1 MEFYLHALGICT
13 YMGIAPKGAEGLKAL
28 RRWISWHRRKG
39 VSFFYLYAAF
49 DTEALKR
56 ELAWEI
62 DSGLLLLLQV
72 NGGNDE
78 QKLLSAYRDSLQR
91 ARYVCKHVAF
101 LKMGEYLQVAG
112 QRLLPEILADQFS
125 GSCAALYMQ
134 NDLGIRCIASPL
146 AVSGFESET
155 NLITY
160 DNGNLVAKPAEGI
173 DVSRKL
179 PPRRI
184 ALLSHVMARNGA
196 PLALLS
202 VAGILR
208 EAGYEV
214 DVFSVESGTLE
225 GEFRALGAGVIIAP
239 EMHTTP
245 LADQPWYPYYDLVV
259 VNTAVL
265 ARCFDKPLQGA
276 PAIWW
281 LHESPSSL
289 EWCGVD
295 KELLANIHGERVTTF
310 GVSPL
315 ARKAF
320 LALRPD
326 WHIAGNLVLGVRD
339 SYAPGQER
347 RKNSGR
353 FVFMMIGAIE
363 KNKGQDIFLQAIA
376 ALPEDIRR
384 KGEFWMVGGE
394 GKGTEEDYCREIR
407 EMAERYTEVQMIDF
421 QPHEKILEM
430 YGKVDVL
437 VVPSREESLSTVAIE
452 AMMMGVPCI
461 MADSVGVAH
470 YVKDGENA
478 MLFASG
484 DSGGLAGA
492 MRQMITE
499 HVKLVPMQKACRDL
513 YESEFTI
520 GVFRN
525 RLLDLVDGCIRG
537 NV

>member
-49 DTEALKR
+49 DTDALKR
-56 ELAWEI
+56 EFAREI

-72 NGGNDE
+72 NGGNNE
-78 QKLLSAYRDSLQR
+78 QKFLSAYRDSLQR

-112 QRLLPEILADQFS
+112 QKLLPEILADQFS

-146 AVSGFESET
+146 AVSGFETET

-214 DVFSVESGTLE
+214 DVFSVESGALE

-295 KELLANIHGERVTTF
+295 KELLANIHEERVTTF

-315 ARKAF
+315 AQKAF

-384 KGEFWMVGGE
+384 KGEFWMVGSE

-407 EMAERYTEVQMIDF
+407 KMAERYTEVQMIDF

-437 VVPSREESLSTVAIE
+437 VVPSREECLPTVVIE

-461 MADSVGVAH
+461 LTDKLGVSY
-470 YVKDGENA
+470 YVTDEKNALLFENG
-478 MLFASG
+478 SPG
-484 DSGGLAGA
+484 SLAE
-492 MRQMITE
+492 RLHQVICD
-499 HVKLVPMQKACRDL
+499 KAALSEIGRKGRLL
-513 YESEFTI
+513 YEKEFAMEI
-520 GVFRN
+520 FRGK
-525 RLLDLVDGCIRG
+525 LLKAVQDCMG
-537 NV
+537 N